1 MSLQAGDDVRFREQL
16 SNLEGLLV
24 VFMHM
29 TESSDEGRI
38 LQLATA
44 SLSSLSGCSLVGA
57 YMLGAG
63 WRTEDPRQDGS
74 DIEKLE
80 AGLLQLDGSGGTIS
94 VDGHGWAWAYP
105 LGTDSGNVG
114 FFVVAKE
121 AEPSP
126 EELLLVRLLA
136 WGTGSALGNARR
148 HAQVRSTAERL
159 TVLNENLERRISSGF
174 EHSPIGMS
182 LSTPDGRFVQVN
194 RALCEITGRSEEE
207 LLAADVATVTHPEDR
222 DWDPRARELMIAGEL
237 EAHQR
242 EKRYVRPNGEIV
254 WAVLGIT
261 LIRDDAE
268 RPLFFAQIQNITERK
283 LAEQRLREAL
293 EKEQEAADRLREIDQ
308 LKDEFLAVMSHEL
321 RTPLTPIVGLTEA
334 LINNYDFF
342 DDKAKRELLE
352 RVQHNA
358 KAMTELI
365 RGMLDFSRLQADR
378 IQVEPQTVQLG
389 PALEKC
395 IASVREVI
403 GQRRV
408 SMHAPGD
415 LEVNADPNALSRIF
429 TNLLTNA
436 AKYSPP
442 EAPIEV
448 SVEER
453 ADEVVVSVVDLGRG
467 IPPHERERVF
477 ERFWQGV
484 HQPPGRRGAGLG
496 LAIAQ
501 RYVEL
506 SGGRIWVD
514 AGSERGSRFSFT
526 LPKS

>member
-1 MSLQAGDDVRFREQL
+1 MSLQAGDDVQFGAQL
-16 SNLEGLLV
+16 SDLEGLLV

-29 TESSDEGRI
+29 TECADDERI
-38 LQLATA
+38 LQLATS
-44 SLSSLSGCSLVGA
+44 SLSSLSGCSLVGV
-57 YMLGAG
+57 YMPGAG
-63 WRTEDPRQDGS
+63 WRTGPKPDGS
-74 DIEKLE
+74 DIETLE
-80 AGLLQLDGSGGTIS
+80 AGILQLDGSGGTIS

-105 LGTDSGNVG
+105 LGADSDHAG
-114 FFVVAKE
+114 FFVVANE

-148 HAQVRSTAERL
+148 HALVRSNAERL

-174 EHSPIGMS
+174 NHSPIGMS

-207 LLAADVATVTHPEDR
+207 LLAAGVATVTHPADR
-222 DWDPRARELMIAGEL
+222 EWDPRARELMIAGEL

-261 LIRDDAE
+261 LIRDDGG
-268 RPLFFAQIQNITERK
+268 RPLFFAQIQDITQRK

-293 EKEQEAADRLREIDQ
+293 EKEQEAAGRLREIDQ

-321 RTPLTPIVGLTEA
+321 RTPLTPIVGLVEA

-342 DDKAKRELLE
+342 DDKAKQELLK

-365 RGMLDFSRLQADR
+365 RGLLDFSRLQADR
-378 IQVEPQTVQLG
+378 IRVEPQTVMLG
-389 PALEKC
+389 PALERC
-395 IASVREVI
+395 IASVREAT

-408 SMHAPGD
+408 SVHHPGD
-415 LEVNADPNALSRIF
+415 IEVNVDPNALARIV

-442 EAPIEV
+442 EAPVEV
-448 SVEER
+448 TVEER
-453 ADEVVVSVVDLGRG
+453 ERDVVVSVADLGPG
-467 IPPHERERVF
+467 IPAADRERVF
-477 ERFWQGV
+477 ERFWQGA

-514 AGSERGSRFSFT
+514 AGPERGSKFSFT
-526 LPKS
+526 LPKI